1 MFPHQFQAGHSP
13 REQKTFIF
21 SLKFQAMLSVAFE
34 LRIVVLC
41 DQARFPHA
49 TAFQSITFDITPCR
63 PLFTDMHLHGREP
76 E

>member
-34 LRIVVLC
+34 LRK
-41 DQARFPHA
+41 
-49 TAFQSITFDITPCR
+49 
-63 PLFTDMHLHGREP
+63 GRCFVADTMSRESY
-76 E
+76 